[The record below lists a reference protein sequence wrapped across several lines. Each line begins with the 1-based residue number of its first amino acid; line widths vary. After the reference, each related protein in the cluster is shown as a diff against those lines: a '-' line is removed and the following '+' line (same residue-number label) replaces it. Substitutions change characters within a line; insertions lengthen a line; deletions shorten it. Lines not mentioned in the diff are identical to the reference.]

1 MLDSWFG
8 PGLAYAEA
16 HWLLLA
22 LSSLAVFLA
31 AVVRGF
37 SGFGFSLLAITAI
50 SIFMPARE
58 IVPSAFLL
66 EIAASLNLIP
76 SIWRH
81 VDWRGMIWLVL
92 GYVLALPFGVYA
104 LAQVPAPPLQ
114 LALGVFVIATAV
126 LMLKGFHLK
135 KTPGPAA
142 IVAAGAGSGLLNG
155 AFGMGGPPV
164 VLFYFSTR
172 AAAEVG
178 RASVIAFFL
187 TTDILGSLELARN
200 GLVTGQSFIQAAV
213 WLPALL
219 LGVAVGAHGFRHMD
233 PDKFRRWVL
242 VILIGLAAVTLVKA
256 GIELAA

>member
-1 MLDSWFG
+1 MLGSW
-8 PGLAYAEA
+8 LAELQAN
-16 HWLLLA
+16 WPLLA

-31 AVVRGF
+31 AIVRGF

-50 SIFMPARE
+50 SILMPARE

-66 EIAASLNLIP
+66 EIAASLNLVP
-76 SIWRH
+76 SIWRQI
-81 VDWRGMIWLVL
+81 DWRGIGWLLL
-92 GYVLALPFGVYA
+92 GYIPALPFGVYA
-104 LAQVPAPPLQ
+104 LAELPAPPLQ
-114 LALGVFVIATAV
+114 LALGVFVIATAL

-142 IVAAGAGSGLLNG
+142 IAAAGAGSGLLNG

-172 AAAEVG
+172 AAAHVG

-187 TTDILGSLELARN
+187 STDLLSFLELARN
-200 GLVTGQSFIQAAV
+200 GLVTRQSFVQAAA

-219 LGVAVGAHGFRHMD
+219 IGIAIGAKGFRHMNQEW
-233 PDKFRRWVL
+233 FRRVVL
-242 VILIGLAAVTLVKA
+242 LILIGLAVVTLVKA
-256 GIELAA
+256 GMEIAA